1 MPRTWAHR
9 LVRVFRRMI
18 LTELP
23 PGDSHGS
30 EVRQEPL
37 SAGTPGGGGE
47 MSHSYETGRAIS
59 ELGSKQP
66 HELLLMLGGLL
77 AVLLTLAKYGIQWA
91 TPPGIASSQYGTVAT
106 ALVINVVLGG
116 ALWASSAISRK
127 NLMNGAIVA
136 AVISLVLIYYGGQSG
151 QIGGVVG
158 IFGAI
163 LAAAKPYLPWSRRDP
178 E

>member
-1 MPRTWAHR
+1 
-9 LVRVFRRMI
+9 
-18 LTELP
+18 
-23 PGDSHGS
+23 
-30 EVRQEPL
+30 
-37 SAGTPGGGGE
+37 

-91 TPPGIASSQYGTVAT
+91 TPPGLASSQYGTVAT

-163 LAAAKPYLPWSRRDP
+163 LAAAKPYLPWSRRPQHDYAHIRSRSHSVAAP
-178 E
+178 SLIRWILYYVKRPPDDVAVGREMDRERKSNR

>member
-1 MPRTWAHR
+1 M
-9 LVRVFRRMI
+9 
-18 LTELP
+18 
-23 PGDSHGS
+23 
-30 EVRQEPL
+30 
-37 SAGTPGGGGE
+37 
-47 MSHSYETGRAIS
+47 S

-136 AVISLVLIYYGGQSG
+136 AVICLVLIYYGGQSG

-163 LAAAKPYLPWSRRDP
+163 LAAAKPYLPWSRREP